1 MNHAEILRINKEVGK
16 EYGTVLPI
24 KITGD
29 PAPNFNWN
37 SVNIPSN
44 LEKTQNER
52 IIKNTL
58 RHEYGHLFINPRDLV
73 VGETM
78 LHIAKS
84 MDLPEPMDAVNV
96 VSDLLVDSTLMR
108 IHGKE
113 YLEFLEFYLAR
124 TKVPILQVMAAFYA
138 EHAEHLGL
146 KTKLNKLPAGT
157 KLHKILLNGHVDF
170 YTRVYRAYELLRDY
184 FPIKHIK
191 IPHGVSV
198 LVITNVNKNRVTK
211 ELEKNG
217 FRPEILEKIEL
228 GPLMSIPGTE
238 TMFYVSTNP
247 KQIAEV
253 RMQLELELPE
263 ENSGKTFGTQYGTWS
278 AGDPPEKLDT
288 VKTIENAGVIV
299 PDITTISQEDASR
312 GEFGVNTVG
321 IVLDC
326 SGSMG
331 GAKFMAAQIATI
343 NILRKFK
350 HTGVKIGFIPF
361 SGGIK
366 ERYIIY
372 PTSNYDAIEELLIR
386 IMPSGGTVLEPA
398 LSAASAMGLDLLYI
412 FTDSHTSDSRAT
424 GKSIK
429 SIRKVVYIINEKDE
443 KIEKWVDGLD
453 KYYVISPEELVVK
466 TKEEVI

>member
-1 MNHAEILRINKEVGK
+1 MNHAEISRINKEIGK

-24 KITGD
+24 KITND

-37 SVNIPSN
+37 SVNIPAN
-44 LEKTQNER
+44 LEKTQDEML
-52 IIKNTL
+52 IKNTL
-58 RHEYGHLFINPRDLV
+58 RHEYGHLFINPRELL

-78 LHIAKS
+78 LHIAQS
-84 MDLPEPMDAVNV
+84 MNLPEPMDAVNV

-113 YLEFLEFYLAR
+113 YLNFLEFYLAH
-124 TKVPILQVMAAFYA
+124 TKVPILQIMAAFYA
-138 EHAEHLGL
+138 KHAEHLGL
-146 KTKLNKLPAGT
+146 RTKLNKLPAGT
-157 KLHKILLNGHVDF
+157 KLHKILLNGQVDF
-170 YTRVYRAYELLRDY
+170 YTRVYRAYELLRDF
-184 FPIKHIK
+184 FPSKHIK
-191 IPHGVSV
+191 IPHGASAI
-198 LVITNVNKNRVTK
+198 LITDVNKNRVIK

-238 TMFYVSTNP
+238 TMFQVSTNP
-247 KQIAEV
+247 KYIAEV
-253 RMQLELELPE
+253 RMRLELELPE

-278 AGDPPEKLDT
+278 AGEPPEKLAA
-288 VKTIENAGVIV
+288 VKTIENSGVIV
-299 PDITTISQEDASR
+299 PDITTISREDAPR
-312 GEFGVNTVG
+312 GEFGVSTVG

-326 SGSMG
+326 SGSMD
-331 GAKFMAAQIATI
+331 GAKFMAAQMAII

-372 PTSNYDAIEELLIR
+372 PTNDYEAIEALLVR
-386 IMPSGGTVLEPA
+386 ILPSGGTEIGHA
-398 LSAASAMGLDLLYI
+398 LSAASAMGPDLLYI
-412 FTDSHTSDSRAT
+412 FTDSHISDSKAVE
-424 GKSIK
+424 KNIK
-429 SIRKVVYIINEKDE
+429 QIRKVVYVINEKDE
-443 KIEKWVDGLD
+443 KIEEWVDGLD